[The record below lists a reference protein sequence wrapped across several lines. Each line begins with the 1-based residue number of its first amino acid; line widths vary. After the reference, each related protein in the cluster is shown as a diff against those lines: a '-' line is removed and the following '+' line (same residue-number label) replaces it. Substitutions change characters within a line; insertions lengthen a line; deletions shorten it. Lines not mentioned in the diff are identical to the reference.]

1 MHVGLTFLFLILIK
15 KRSLKKQMLTEQI
28 RQRLS
33 GAICAI
39 LRTSQNVLFGA
50 LVLAASISLAC
61 RVWGYWY
68 FSLHSG
74 NVVDVILFALV
85 AMANLSRR
93 KKLVKQRAVVQK
105 KKQKFRLVSSKS
117 LNLSIEAANWLDLRA
132 PDKCSLYCGENT
144 SDVCAP

>member
-1 MHVGLTFLFLILIK
+1 LGLWCWLP
-15 KRSLKKQMLTEQI
+15 RSALPAGFEDI
-28 RQRLS
+28 
-33 GAICAI
+33 G
-39 LRTSQNVLFGA
+39 TS
-50 LVLAASISLAC
+50 
-61 RVWGYWY
+61 

-117 LNLSIEAANWLDLRA
+117 LNLSIEAAN
-132 PDKCSLYCGENT
+132 
-144 SDVCAP
+144 